1 MKRRFSMDKAQEIAK
16 QEEKNIEKTR
26 EIYEATPAVDI
37 YENED
42 EILVHADMPGVVK
55 EDISVDIDN
64 GTLSISGVRKLETDG
79 AAAYEEFMDVE
90 YIRSFSVP
98 QTIDVEKVE
107 AELKNGVLRLHLP
120 KSETAKP
127 RQIEI
132 KTA

>member
-1 MKRRFSMDKAQEIAK
+1 MDSAQKITK
-16 QEEKNIEKTR
+16 QDEKNVEKTR
-26 EIYEATPAVDI
+26 QLYEVTPAVDI

-42 EILVHADMPGVVK
+42 EILLHADMPGVVK
-55 EDISVDIDN
+55 ENISVDIDN
-64 GTLSISGVRKLETDG
+64 GTLSISGVRKLEIKG
-79 AAAYEEFMDVE
+79 AATYEEFSDVE
-90 YIRSFSVP
+90 YVRSFSVP

-120 KSETAKP
+120 KSEAAKP

>member
-1 MKRRFSMDKAQEIAK
+1 MDNKQEIAK
-16 QEEKNIEKTR
+16 QDEKSIEKTR
-26 EIYEATPAVDI
+26 ELYEAAPAVDI

-42 EILVHADMPGVVK
+42 EILLHADMPGVVK

-64 GTLSISGVRKLETDG
+64 GTLSISGVRKLETEG
-79 AAAYEEFMDVE
+79 SATYEEFSDIE
-90 YIRSFSVP
+90 YVRSFSVP

-120 KSETAKP
+120 KSEAAKP

-132 KTA
+132 KTE

>member
-1 MKRRFSMDKAQEIAK
+1 MDKSQELAK
-16 QEEKNIEKTR
+16 QDKQKIEKTR
-26 EIYEATPAVDI
+26 QLYEATPAVDI
-37 YENED
+37 YENQE
-42 EILVHADMPGVVK
+42 EILLHADMPGVVK

-64 GTLSISGVRKLETDG
+64 GTLSISGVRRLDNQG
-79 AAAYEEFMDVE
+79 APTHEEFTDVE
-90 YIRSFSVP
+90 YTRSFSVP

-120 KSETAKP
+120 KSEAAKP